1 MPFSFL
7 HVDNT
12 AEEPVKLDRLIRNC
26 PTEHQEK
33 KITEKQKQNTAFKMN
48 Y

>member
-12 AEEPVKLDRLIRNC
+12 AEESVKLDRMIRIAL
-26 PTEHQEK
+26 TEHQE
-33 KITEKQKQNTAFKMN
+33 EKNN
-48 Y
+48 